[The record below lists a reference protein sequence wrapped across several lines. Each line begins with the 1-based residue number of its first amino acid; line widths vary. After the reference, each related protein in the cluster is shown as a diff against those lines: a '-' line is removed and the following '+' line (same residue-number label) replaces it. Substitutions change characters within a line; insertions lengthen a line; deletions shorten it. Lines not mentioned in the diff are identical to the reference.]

1 MIITM
6 TLNPA
11 LDKTVYIPDFAVD
24 KVNRVQSIHLDPG
37 GKGINVCKVV
47 NALGGKSLAMGI
59 LGGGIGRYLKERL
72 DELGVENDF
81 LFIEG
86 DTRTNLKVVDE
97 KNKTYTDI
105 NEPGPTVD
113 AAVLLALEEKLF
125 ARVGKG
131 DIVVFA
137 GGAPGGVPDD
147 LLKAWT
153 ERCKELGAYVYADLD
168 GPLLT
173 ETVKATPYMVKPND
187 AELSRLLGRPM
198 ENTQDLISGALELA
212 GRGIGLVVVS
222 LGAKGAIFC
231 RDGELLAAENLKVD
245 VRSTVGAGDSM
256 LAAFAWCQDA
266 GLDWKEAVAWA
277 MATANAKVTE
287 EGSSPPSL
295 AKVEELHSRVVCHP
309 LER

>member
-11 LDKTVYIPDFAVD
+11 LDKTAYIADFAVD
-24 KVNRVQSIHLDPG
+24 QVNRVQDIHLDPG

-59 LGGGIGRYLKERL
+59 LGGDAGHYIKSRL
-72 DELGVENDF
+72 DEMGVENDF
-81 LFIEG
+81 LFIDGE
-86 DTRTNLKVVDE
+86 TRTNLKVVDE

-113 AAVLLALEEKLF
+113 AAVISFLGEKLF
-125 ARVGKG
+125 ARVGEG

-137 GGAPGGVPDD
+137 GGAPRGVPED
-147 LLKAWT
+147 LLKVWT
-153 ERCKELGAYVYADLD
+153 QRCKELGAYVYADLD
-168 GPLLT
+168 GALLARAV
-173 ETVKATPYMVKPND
+173 EAAPYLVKPND

-198 ENTQDLISGALELA
+198 ETTEDLVSGARELVS
-212 GRGIGLVVVS
+212 RGVGLAVVS
-222 LGAKGAIFC
+222 LGSKGALFC
-231 RDGELLAAENLKVD
+231 KDGEILLAENLEVD

-256 LAAFAWCQDA
+256 LAAFAWCQDR
-266 GLDWKEAVAWA
+266 GLDWKEAARWA

-295 AKVEELHSRVVCHP
+295 DKVKEFYSCVVCHGV
-309 LER
+309 